1 MAKIDLESIAGQSMA
16 PTFEDFAKN
25 FQENIANINIRA
37 KFGQVESDKEFTL
50 DEDGYIVGSVWS
62 EAIAAE
68 VMSMNGFQ
76 ATTGRIDNLVIGREI
91 YGEGSVPVD
100 HTIVAAA
107 LGLLTSQFLKM
118 FPKYP
123 IIYFTRWGNMRKP
136 FDLQMLRDNPV
147 DKATTS
153 KTGSTVI
160 RTTI

>member
-1 MAKIDLESIAGQSMA
+1 
-16 PTFEDFAKN
+16 
-25 FQENIANINIRA
+25 
-37 KFGQVESDKEFTL
+37 
-50 DEDGYIVGSVWS
+50 
-62 EAIAAE
+62 
-68 VMSMNGFQ
+68 MNGFQ

-100 HTIVAAA
+100 HTIVAAT

-147 DKATTS
+147 HKATTS

>member
-1 MAKIDLESIAGQSMA
+1 MA

-25 FQENIANINIRA
+25 FQENIANLNIRA
-37 KFGQVESDKEFTL
+37 KFGQVESDKEFSL
-50 DEDGYIVGSVWS
+50 DEDGYIVGSIWS

-100 HTIVAAA
+100 HTIVAEA

-136 FDLQMLRDNPV
+136 FDLQTLRDNPV
-147 DKATTS
+147 KA
-153 KTGSTVI
+153 
-160 RTTI
+160 

>member
-1 MAKIDLESIAGQSMA
+1 MA
-16 PTFEDFAKN
+16 PTFDEFSKN
-25 FQENIANINIRA
+25 FAENIANLNIRA

-68 VMSMNGFQ
+68 VMAMNGFQ

-91 YGEGSVPVD
+91 YGEGSVPTD
-100 HTIVAAA
+100 HTLVAAA
-107 LGLLTSQFLKM
+107 LGFESKQFLKM

-147 DKATTS
+147 KA
-153 KTGSTVI
+153 
-160 RTTI
+160 